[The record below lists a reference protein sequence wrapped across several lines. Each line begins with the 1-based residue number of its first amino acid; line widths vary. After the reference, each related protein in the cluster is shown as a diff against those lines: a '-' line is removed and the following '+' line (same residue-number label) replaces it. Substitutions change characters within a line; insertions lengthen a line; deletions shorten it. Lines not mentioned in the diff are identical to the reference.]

1 MADAVKQTLLQ
12 PKRIEHVVFD
22 FDSTLFDTEK
32 KKHGFYEIAK
42 CHGYTLEEAKAMYD
56 ESRAIGNRMMIS
68 IAGFLSVLRERLAR
82 DGKQFQA
89 KEVSEIID
97 WLNKGVGLLPGAKA
111 LLEFSR
117 RQGIPRLLLSL
128 GVREWQAEKVV
139 KSGVDTYFSPED
151 IVYTDFLDVGKITII
166 RDRFGASCDGRG
178 LVIFNDKPDETREI
192 LRAFPKMF
200 AYVRREVRDDRY
212 EEKDFIELRKE
223 FSGRVIFADDLRTL
237 GEQFEDAWKNTRTR
251 RKQIM
256 FERAFID
263 FDDTLYHAHR
273 MAQDMK
279 AIFSAVGVSPE
290 DFERTF
296 LLALHGKTHDDF
308 HYTFD
313 LHFKILKDLGY
324 DLPVES
330 LRPELTSL
338 LTKPYAD
345 EDAEEFLESIRE
357 KSEETILLTA
367 GDEAFQLERLAA
379 TELSAYFDDVVIIST
394 RKEFALAE
402 RIDNGKRYL
411 FVNDDLEQNI
421 AVREQFPNV
430 VVVTKRHPVKYQED
444 ELRASGI
451 PYFSTLKDIATYV
464 ESL

>member
-42 CHGYTLEEAKAMYD
+42 CHCYTLEEAKAMYD

-117 RQGIPRLLLSL
+117 RHGIPRLLLSL

-178 LVIFNDKPDETREI
+178 VVLFNDKPDETR
-192 LRAFPKMF
+192 
-200 AYVRREVRDDRY
+200 
-212 EEKDFIELRKE
+212 
-223 FSGRVIFADDLRTL
+223 
-237 GEQFEDAWKNTRTR
+237 
-251 RKQIM
+251 
-256 FERAFID
+256 
-263 FDDTLYHAHR
+263 
-273 MAQDMK
+273 DM
-279 AIFSAVGVSPE
+279 
-290 DFERTF
+290 
-296 LLALHGKTHDDF
+296 L
-308 HYTFD
+308 
-313 LHFKILKDLGY
+313 
-324 DLPVES
+324 
-330 LRPELTSL
+330 
-338 LTKPYAD
+338 
-345 EDAEEFLESIRE
+345 
-357 KSEETILLTA
+357 
-367 GDEAFQLERLAA
+367 
-379 TELSAYFDDVVIIST
+379 
-394 RKEFALAE
+394 
-402 RIDNGKRYL
+402 
-411 FVNDDLEQNI
+411 
-421 AVREQFPNV
+421 
-430 VVVTKRHPVKYQED
+430 
-444 ELRASGI
+444 
-451 PYFSTLKDIATYV
+451 
-464 ESL
+464 